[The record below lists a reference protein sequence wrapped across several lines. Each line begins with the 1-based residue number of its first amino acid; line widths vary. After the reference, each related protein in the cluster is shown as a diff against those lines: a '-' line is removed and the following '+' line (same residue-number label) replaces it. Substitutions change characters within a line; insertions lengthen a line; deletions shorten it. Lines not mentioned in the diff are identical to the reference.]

1 MQAARPLIWI
11 SVLAVT
17 SLTLAGFLLLRP
29 VAERAPVVIAP
40 VTDARLLAPDSAPG
54 EWISHGRD
62 YANQRYS
69 PLSQIDRGTVRGLVK
84 LWNHNPHSRFTKPV
98 RNESTPLV
106 VDGMVIYTAGDNLV
120 LAVDARTG
128 QELWRHEHRRGA
140 TALCCGPVNRG
151 VALHGDLVFVAT
163 LDARL
168 IALDRRTGA
177 VRWDRRLAEPKEG
190 YSFTLAPLA
199 AGGRIIIG
207 ASGGEFATRGFLDA
221 YDPTTGRRAWRF
233 WTIPSPDQGGWW
245 GRWADT
251 TPDGDRLPR
260 DIAREKR
267 DSARYPDAWRVGGAP
282 VWTTPAY
289 DPVLDLLVFTTGN
302 PARFEGATPPG
313 DNLYSVSIVAV
324 DAAAGRL
331 RWYHQMVP
339 HDIWDYDAASPPVLF
354 DLLRAGDTIPAA
366 GHASKTGWV
375 YVVDRRTGTPLHR
388 SEPLIPLRNIFPAP
402 TRAGIVTNPGARGGS
417 NWPPAA
423 YSPRTGLFY
432 VQASDYPMR
441 FLDSEGKFATFQR
454 LDPEQ
459 RRGTFSAVDVAT
471 GKIRWQ
477 RKSDDHL
484 AYGGALATAGDLVFY
499 SEKSGDLL
507 AVDAE
512 TGERLWRYRLE
523 SKQEA
528 GPPVSFTVDGAQR
541 IGVTVHDGL
550 TVFGLPSAQ

>member
-1 MQAARPLIWI
+1 
-11 SVLAVT
+11 
-17 SLTLAGFLLLRP
+17 
-29 VAERAPVVIAP
+29 
-40 VTDARLLAPDSAPG
+40 
-54 EWISHGRD
+54 
-62 YANQRYS
+62 
-69 PLSQIDRGTVRGLVK
+69 
-84 LWNHNPHSRFTKPV
+84 
-98 RNESTPLV
+98 
-106 VDGMVIYTAGDNLV
+106 
-120 LAVDARTG
+120 
-128 QELWRHEHRRGA
+128 
-140 TALCCGPVNRG
+140 
-151 VALHGDLVFVAT
+151 
-163 LDARL
+163 
-168 IALDRRTGA
+168 
-177 VRWDRRLAEPKEG
+177 
-190 YSFTLAPLA
+190 
-199 AGGRIIIG
+199 
-207 ASGGEFATRGFLDA
+207 
-221 YDPTTGRRAWRF
+221 
-233 WTIPSPDQGGWW
+233 
-245 GRWADT
+245 
-251 TPDGDRLPR
+251 
-260 DIAREKR
+260 
-267 DSARYPDAWRVGGAP
+267 VGGAP